1 MAFDAEFD
9 DLVRTSAF
17 AHLRVVQLTTGG
29 PVRREHVSEFQFDG
43 ERMALMD
50 PQRGIRKPRQLDA
63 ALSFRT
69 VHADRPEQRPY
80 DDIPGPDGFLRYK
93 WRGTDAS
100 HPENRAMRSALE
112 RRLPLIWFHGI
123 EVGLYLP
130 LFPVWLVDEEPAQH
144 QFVVALDQLQLSSW
158 ESGLGGPSDLH
169 RETALATTRIRLH
182 QPMFRARVLAAYE
195 TRCSICHLKHQELL
209 DAAHIRPDSEGG
221 EPVVPNGLS
230 LCKIHHA
237 AYDSNMVGID
247 GDYRINVRPDLLEES
262 DGPTLRYSIQE
273 MHGSSLLL
281 PRRRAARPDRDLLG
295 ERFERFQSAG
305 AA

>member
-1 MAFDAEFD
+1 MSFAAEHD
-9 DLVRTSAF
+9 ELIRSSAF

-29 PVRREHVSEFQFDG
+29 PVRREHVSQFESEG
-43 ERMALMD
+43 ERIALMD

-69 VHADRPEQRPY
+69 VHADGPGKRPY

-100 HPENRAMRSALE
+100 HSENRAMRTAME

-123 EVGLYLP
+123 DVGVYLP
-130 LFPVWLVDEEPAQH
+130 LFPVWLLAEERELH
-144 QFVVALDQLQLSSW
+144 QFVVALDLIQLNNWDAGTSPDELQ
-158 ESGLGGPSDLH
+158 
-169 RETALATTRIRLH
+169 REHALVTAKVRLH

-195 TRCSICHLKHQELL
+195 TRCSICHLRHQELL

-237 AYDSNMVGID
+237 AYDSKMIGID
-247 GDYRINVRPDLLEES
+247 SDYRISVRSDVLQEI
-262 DGPTLRYSIQE
+262 DGPTLRHSIQE
-273 MHGSSLLL
+273 VHGSTLQL

-295 ERFERFQSAG
+295 ERFERFLSAG